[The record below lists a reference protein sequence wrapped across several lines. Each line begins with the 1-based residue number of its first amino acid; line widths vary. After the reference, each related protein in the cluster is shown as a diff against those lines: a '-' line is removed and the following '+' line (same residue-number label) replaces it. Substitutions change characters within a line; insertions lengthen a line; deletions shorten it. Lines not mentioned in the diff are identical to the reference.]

1 LPPRHKGHA
10 RERFIELSEIGESPL
25 DDGAVRVELQ
35 TTGGVIACCVH
46 PVEAGHAAVL
56 WICGEQGWGGPAH
69 GLYGRAAQRLVEDRI
84 LSVELACR
92 KPHDLLQC
100 LLDTMMGVG
109 YLDALERK
117 RVVLVGHGLCG
128 AGAISAA
135 AQSPNIVAVAAL
147 GAQTVG
153 TCAVADLAGRS
164 LLLLHG
170 DGDSVTPEEGA
181 RELFGVAAEPK
192 KLIVYPGCG
201 HEFEECA
208 EEAERDLSGWIRA
221 EISLRVDPS

>member
-1 LPPRHKGHA
+1 LPPRQKKHA
-10 RERFIELSEIGESPL
+10 HERFIELSEIGESPL
-25 DDGAVRVELQ
+25 DDGTVRVELQ
-35 TTGGVIACCVH
+35 TTGGVIVCRVY

-69 GLYGRAAQRLVEDRI
+69 GLYGRVARRLVQDRI

-92 KPHDLLQC
+92 RPHDLLQC
-100 LLDTMMGVG
+100 LLDTMMGAG

-128 AGAISAA
+128 AVAISAA

-153 TCAVADLAGRS
+153 ACAVADLAGRS

-170 DGDSVTPEEGA
+170 DGDSVTPAAGA

-192 KLIVYPGCG
+192 KMVVYAGCG
-201 HEFEECA
+201 HEFAECA
-208 EEAERDLSGWIRA
+208 EDVERDLSGWIR
-221 EISLRVDPS
+221 EEMSLRVDPS